1 MKVRKIKDKR
11 KSQWIRIKKIKQTK
25 INIHKA
31 KVQYNRKQNIELGAI
46 NQRENEN
53 TGNKVGR

>member
-1 MKVRKIKDKR
+1 MNQDKE
-11 KSQWIRIKKIKQTK
+11 IKQTK

-53 TGNKVGR
+53 NGNKVGR